1 MFSVTNFFKNAFK
14 NGRKIAIFCRDF
26 LPFVNFRKRS
36 LFWVKYS
43 KSWQHCHSW
52 HKAWIKVI
60 FAFFSFFNEILMSWN
75 MIGWVLRCIFLTYWT
90 RNSWNCKSRGQNYV
104 HVHCYFNFVIIGDL
118 YVTKS
123 MHGKKLQLVAIPLF
137 FDWPKL
143 TKRCTYI
150 ILFWRKII
158 QLRQSSSFIPLQIN
172 VTFLCQNKKAA
183 KAILNDRIM

>member
-75 MIGWVLRCIFLTYWT
+75 MIGWDAFSLLTELETLEIAKVGRKYY
-90 RNSWNCKSRGQNYV
+90 YV
-104 HVHCYFNFVIIGDL
+104 RKYVHCYFNLVIFGDL

-123 MHGKKLQLVAIPLF
+123 MHGKKLQLVDMYTIIF
-137 FDWPKL
+137 VIDQ
-143 TKRCTYI
+143 TSQNV
-150 ILFWRKII
+150 ILF
-158 QLRQSSSFIPLQIN
+158 
-172 VTFLCQNKKAA
+172 
-183 KAILNDRIM
+183 